1 MSMETELVDLLV
13 ADETI
18 DETVDGRIYPVA
30 LRQVTTFPAITY
42 GRMAGGAREYAL
54 DASAVHITV
63 LLYLRCWATTYPAA
77 RALADL
83 CAAALDRATSSQVDV
98 ITVRDGPDDWLEG
111 ADIFGCAL
119 EVQMEQMP

>member
-13 ADETI
+13 ADATI

-42 GRMAGGAREYAL
+42 GRAAGGAREYAL
-54 DASAVHITV
+54 DASVTHITV
-63 LLYLRCWATTYPAA
+63 LMFVRCWAETYPAA
-77 RALADL
+77 RTLADL
-83 CAAALDRATSSQVDV
+83 CAAALDRSTTAQVDV
-98 ITVRDGPDDWLEG
+98 ITVRDGPDDWLDG
-111 ADIFGCAL
+111 ADVFGCSL